1 MKLRLP
7 LLLPVA
13 VSLLVL
19 GALAAACDGDDGLTL
34 EEYFQKVEALDEELD
49 ERAEALALEF
59 PEEFASE
66 EEEVSAIQG
75 FFAAAVPILAEF
87 VDAIDDL
94 DPPAE
99 IEDAHEEVVDSGR
112 DFVTEAEEL
121 TNELADV
128 GSSSELSLEVFDD
141 PEYEAASD
149 RFLQACFALQDI
161 ADANG
166 IDVDLT
172 CR

>member
-1 MKLRLP
+1 MKLRLR
-7 LLLPVA
+7 LLLSIG
-13 VSLLVL
+13 VSALVL
-19 GALAAACDGDDGLTL
+19 GTLAAACDGDDGLTL
-34 EEYFQKVEALDEELD
+34 EEYFQQVEALDDELD
-49 ERAEALALEF
+49 ERFEALELR
-59 PEEFASE
+59 
-66 EEEVSAIQG
+66 EEVASQEEQVLLFQD
-75 FFAAAVPILAEF
+75 FFAAVIPILAEF

-99 IEDAHEEVVDSGR
+99 VEDAHEEVVDSGR
-112 DFVTEAEEL
+112 EFVADAEEL

-128 GSSSELSLEVFDD
+128 GSSSELEEVFDD

-166 IDVDLT
+166 IDVVLT